1 VRLSISLL
9 ALCQAIAQSGNIH
22 LTTTGALI
30 GLALTGSDTM
40 STWPASMSVSVALL
54 VTIPASILMGRYG
67 RKTGFLLG
75 YAVGIAGAGIAALSV
90 LQNNFPLFMLGTA
103 LMGVLVGF
111 AGYFRFAAV
120 ELVDVSWRSKAIS
133 FVLAGGVIAAFLGPS
148 LSKWGLNL
156 IAGAPFA
163 GGFVLWLPLA
173 VLAAAIIARLRFPM
187 PTKRDISLVA
197 SLRHLLKHS
206 PLLSLILLGAGA
218 YVIMAMIMTATPLAM
233 HHHHMGFEATTQ
245 VIRSHMLGMFV
256 PSFFT
261 GHLIKF
267 FGVRTIVVTGGL
279 LYALCIAINFM
290 GTGSGSASTALGS
303 AWGTYW
309 QFMSSLILLG
319 VGWNF
324 LFVSASQLLVSNIA
338 PEHQTAAQALND
350 FFIAAG
356 IAFSIAFTGKLHET
370 LGWKWLNA
378 ATIPL
383 VLMVVFTG
391 AFRLKRQSNAR
402 VGT

>member
-1 VRLSISLL
+1 MKLSISLL

-40 STWPASMSVSVALL
+40 STWPASLSVVVTLL
-54 VTIPASILMGRYG
+54 VTIPASIFMGRYG
-67 RKTGFLLG
+67 RKTGFIF
-75 YAVGIAGAGIAALSV
+75 AFAAGIAGAAVAALAV
-90 LQNNFPLFMLGTA
+90 VQNSFPLFLLGTG
-103 LMGVLVGF
+103 LIGFLVGF

-120 ELVDVSWRSKAIS
+120 ELVDVSWRSRAIS

-156 IAGAPFA
+156 VTGAPFA
-163 GGFVLWLPLA
+163 GGYLLWLPLA
-173 VLAAAIIARLRFPM
+173 TLAVIILAGLRFPM
-187 PTKRDISLVA
+187 PARRHISLVA
-197 SLRHLLKHS
+197 SLRYLLGHS

-218 YVIMAMIMTATPLAM
+218 YIIMAMIMTATPLAM

-245 VIRSHMLGMFV
+245 VIRAHMLGMFI

-261 GHLIKF
+261 GHLIQR
-267 FGVRTIVVTGGL
+267 FGVRTIVVVG
-279 LYALCIAINFM
+279 AICYGICVAVNFM
-290 GTGSGSASTALGS
+290 GTGYSPQV
-303 AWGTYW
+303 TYW

-319 VGWNF
+319 IGWNF
-324 LFVSASQLLVSNIA
+324 LFVSASQLLVSNIE
-338 PEHQTAAQALND
+338 PEHQGAAQALND

-356 IAFSIAFTGKLHET
+356 IALSIAFTGKLHET
-370 LGWKWLNA
+370 LGWQWLNI

-383 VLMVVFTG
+383 VLLVVFIG
-391 AFRLKRQSNAR
+391 AFRLK
-402 VGT
+402 VL

>member
-1 VRLSISLL
+1 MKFNISLL

-40 STWPASMSVSVALL
+40 STWPASLAVSVALL
-54 VTIPASILMGRYG
+54 VTIPASIFMGRYG
-67 RKTGFLLG
+67 RKTGFILG
-75 YAVGIAGAGIAALSV
+75 ISVGVTGGAIAAVSI
-90 LQNNFPLFMLGTA
+90 LQNSFPLFLLGTG
-103 LMGVLVGF
+103 LMGFLMGF

-120 ELVDVSWRSKAIS
+120 ELVDVSWRSRAIS

-148 LSKWGLNL
+148 LSKWGLGL
-156 IAGAPFA
+156 VTGAPFA
-163 GGFVLWLPLA
+163 GGYILWLPLA
-173 VLAAAIIARLRFPM
+173 ALAMIVIAGLKFPK
-187 PTKRDISLVA
+187 PAERKISLSA
-197 SLRHLLKHS
+197 SLSHLLKHS
-206 PLLSLILLGAGA
+206 PLLSLILLGTGA
-218 YVIMAMIMTATPLAM
+218 YIIMAMIMTATPLAM

-261 GHLIKF
+261 GHLIKR
-267 FGVRTIVVTGGL
+267 FGVRAIVITGGL

-290 GTGSGSASTALGS
+290 GTNYP
-303 AWGTYW
+303 AWVTYW

-319 VGWNF
+319 IGWNF
-324 LFVSASQLLVSNIA
+324 LFVSASQLLVSNIE

-356 IAFSIAFTGKLHET
+356 IALSIAFTGKLHET
-370 LGWKWLNA
+370 LGWQWLNV

-383 VLMVVFTG
+383 VLVVVFIG
-391 AFRLKRQSNAR
+391 AFRLKQHNNTR